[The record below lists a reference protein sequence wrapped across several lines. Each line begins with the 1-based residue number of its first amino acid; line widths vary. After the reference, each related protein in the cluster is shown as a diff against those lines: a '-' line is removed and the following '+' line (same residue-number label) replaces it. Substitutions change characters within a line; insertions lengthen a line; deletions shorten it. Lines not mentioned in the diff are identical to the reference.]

1 MSDFPYY
8 FHMTPVGEPS
18 PIEVFYAIEP
28 PDPDVG
34 IKGGAIDRWMCFDVY
49 GRQLFPYHFSALAVK
64 DITTAILADYADRV
78 EANQEDIAA
87 HAAAT
92 KDL

>member
-1 MSDFPYY
+1 MSDLPYS
-8 FHMTPVGEPS
+8 FKMTLVGDTS
-18 PIEVFYAIEP
+18 PIEVCYAIEP
-28 PDPDVG
+28 ADPDVG
-34 IKGGAIDRWMCFDVY
+34 IKGGAIERWTCFDVY
-49 GRQLFPYHFSALAVK
+49 GHQLFPHHFSALAIK

-87 HAAAT
+87 HAFET

>member
-1 MSDFPYY
+1 M
-8 FHMTPVGEPS
+8 MLVGDTS

-34 IKGGAIDRWMCFDVY
+34 IKGGAIERWTCFDVY
-49 GRQLFPYHFSALAVK
+49 GRQLFPSHFSALAVK
-64 DITTAILADYADRV
+64 DITTAILADYAERV

-87 HAAAT
+87 HASET

>member
-1 MSDFPYY
+1 MSDLPYS
-8 FHMTPVGEPS
+8 FKMTLVGATK
-18 PIEVFYAIEP
+18 PIEIFYAIEP
-28 PDPDVG
+28 ADPDVG

-49 GRQLFPYHFSALAVK
+49 GRQLFPHHFSALAVK

-87 HAAAT
+87 HAFET
-92 KDL
+92 KEL

>member
-1 MSDFPYY
+1 MSDLPYS
-8 FHMTPVGEPS
+8 FKMTLVGAAK
-18 PIEVFYAIEP
+18 PIEIFYAIEP
-28 PDPDVG
+28 ADPDVG

-64 DITTAILADYADRV
+64 DITTAIRADYAERV

-87 HAAAT
+87 HAFET